1 MSELQ
6 PADGIVFDDDEVVVN
21 ESAAPKIIEDEPAE
35 DQDQP
40 DSASATDDTGDDQA
54 VKFDEKQ
61 QAKVNELI
69 AEKVKKQRE
78 AERKAERLAI
88 ELEQVRQ
95 QLPEHTRPVIP
106 DAPDPL
112 SLTDSEYKARL
123 AQREE
128 AIRKAAVFDA
138 RKQESERQAQ
148 QAQHDAEIARQEAL
162 AAEAENY
169 VQRASRLGISQVE
182 LQAAGNIVGQF
193 GIGHPNHPLTQFLLT
208 DEQGPQIVKHLA
220 SDLVTLQHLAQLN
233 PVQAA
238 VMIATQI
245 KPKLTAKQVNA
256 PPEPVSRP
264 RPSGST
270 RREYGP
276 KGATYE

>member
-6 PADGIVFDDDEVVVN
+6 PDNGITFDDEVVTDDI
-21 ESAAPKIIEDEPAE
+21 SASPKIIEDNTSE
-35 DQDQP
+35 DQGEP
-40 DSASATDDTGDDQA
+40 DPASATGATDEDQA
-54 VKFDEKQ
+54 VKFDDKQ

-69 AEKVKKQRE
+69 AEKVRKQRE
-78 AERKAERLAI
+78 AERKAERLQR

-95 QLPEHTRPVIP
+95 QLPEHSRPKIP
-106 DAPDPL
+106 DLPDPL
-112 SLTDSEYKARL
+112 SVSDTEYRSRLTA
-123 AQREE
+123 REE
-128 AIRKAAVFDA
+128 AIRQAAIFDA
-138 RKQESERQAQ
+138 RQQEVERQSRAAQ
-148 QAQHDAEIARQEAL
+148 ADAEIARQESL

-169 VQRASRLGISQVE
+169 VQRATRLGISQVE

-193 GIGHPNHPLTQFLLT
+193 GLGHPNHPLTQFLLT

-245 KPKLTAKQVNA
+245 KPKLTAKQVNS

-264 RPSGST
+264 RSSGST